1 MHSDRMGKNI
11 MIETL
16 SRDGFAPFG
25 WILEHAEEDASA
37 FQVVV
42 EEPEP
47 SGWRLAVSRV
57 TARNVEKLARHPNT
71 KESFTPVS
79 GTVVFVVAAP
89 DAPDEPR
96 AFLLDRAVCIERNV
110 WHASYALSHDA
121 VVVISENLVV
131 ESEDHAL
138 TDPIG

>member
-1 MHSDRMGKNI
+1 MNKKLP
-11 MIETL
+11 IETL
-16 SRDGFAPFG
+16 TRESFSQFG
-25 WILEHAEEDASA
+25 WILEHADGADAA

-57 TARNVEKLARHPNT
+57 TARSVEKLARHPNT

-89 DAPDEPR
+89 DAPDETR
-96 AFLLDRAVCIERNV
+96 AFLLDRPVCIDRNV
-110 WHASYALSHDA
+110 WHASYALSDEA
-121 VVVISENLVV
+121 VVVISENLIV

-138 TDPIG
+138 SDPIG

>member
-1 MHSDRMGKNI
+1 MNKKLP
-11 MIETL
+11 IETL
-16 SRDGFAPFG
+16 TRDSFSQFG
-25 WILEHAEEDASA
+25 WVLEHDVRTDAA